1 MRKMGIVEAGSRPEW
16 ETLEGFVRV
25 EAQRFIQRVLE
36 EEVEEFL
43 GRGKSERRA
52 VAGGSDGY
60 RNGYGKTRKVSL
72 SVGTV
77 EVRRPRVRGVDEKFE
92 SKVLPLF
99 KRQSK
104 EVQALLQEL
113 YLHGLSL
120 RDFDLA
126 MRGLLGDG
134 APLSPATMLRLKSKW
149 AVEYDEWKRRDLSD
163 LELVYM
169 WGDGIY
175 VKAGLDDTKAALLVL
190 VGALSD
196 GSKVVLAVESGH
208 RESIESWS
216 SVLRDL
222 KARGLRAPKLTTGDG
237 ALGLWGALRGVYPQ
251 SAEQRCWNHKMVN
264 VLDQLPKKLQEKG
277 KAAVQKIWHAESL
290 AEAEK
295 WKKEFRKTFG
305 GQYPKAVEILE
316 KDWQMLTAYYAFPKE
331 HWKHLRT
338 TNIIESPFS
347 AVRLRTS
354 AAKRYKRVDNATAM
368 IWRLAL
374 VAEKTFRKLNAPEL
388 CAAIFR
394 GALFRDGVR
403 MIDTKDTTKSSQDN
417 NENNNRKTNRKR
429 AAA

>member
-1 MRKMGIVEAGSRPEW
+1 MSKMGMVEVASRPDW
-16 ETLEGFVRV
+16 ESLEGFVRA
-25 EAQRFIQRVLE
+25 EAQHFIQRVLE

-43 GRGKSERRA
+43 GRKKSERRA
-52 VAGGSDGY
+52 TTGRNEGY
-60 RNGYGKTRKVSL
+60 RNGYGRSRKLSL

-77 EVRRPRVRGVDEKFE
+77 EVRRPRVRGLDEKFE

-104 EVQALLQEL
+104 ELQALLPEL
-113 YLHGLSL
+113 YLHGLAL

-134 APLSPATMLRLKSKW
+134 APLSPATMLRLKAKW

-163 LELVYM
+163 LELVYV

-175 VKAGLDDTKAALLVL
+175 VKAGLEDEKAALLVL
-190 VGALSD
+190 IGALSD

-208 RESIESWS
+208 RESTESWS
-216 SVLRDL
+216 RVLRDL
-222 KARGLRAPKLTTGDG
+222 KARGLAAPKLTTGDG
-237 ALGLWGALRGVYPQ
+237 GLGLWGALRGVYPE

-277 KAAVQKIWHAESL
+277 TAAVQKIWHGKSL

-295 WKKEFRKTFG
+295 WKREFRKTFG
-305 GQYPKAVEILE
+305 AEYPKAVEILE
-316 KDWQMLTAYYAFPKE
+316 KDWPMLTAYYAFPQE
-331 HWKHLRT
+331 HWTHLRT

-354 AAKRYKRVDNATAM
+354 AAKRFKRVDNATAM
-368 IWRLAL
+368 IWKLTL

-388 CAAIFR
+388 CVDVYR
-394 GALFRDGVR
+394 GGLFRDGVQL
-403 MIDTKDTTKSSQDN
+403 KTTKNDR
-417 NENNNRKTNRKR
+417 ER